1 MSCQINLFLENFIK
15 DIDEKIKANLDKAKK
30 VTLERIVKDTDE
42 FVPYKSGNLASNV
55 TTNHSASSF
64 TYEEDYAS
72 YAFNPIS
79 PKGVPKQYTHTV
91 HKNAQGYPFGKSASE
106 HEVEWIELF
115 RKELMQN
122 VESE

>member
-1 MSCQINLFLENFIK
+1 MSSQINLFLENFIE

-30 VTLERIVKDTDE
+30 ATLERIVKDTDE
-42 FVPYKSGNLASNV
+42 YVPYKSGDLSSNV
-55 TTNHSASSF
+55 SINPSNSSF

-91 HKNAQGYPFGKSASE
+91 HKNAQGHPFEKSASE
-106 HEVEWIELF
+106 HEVEWIEVF
-115 RKELMQN
+115 RKELMN
-122 VESE
+122 DVESE

>member
-1 MSCQINLFLENFIK
+1 MSYQINLFLENFIE
-15 DIDEKIKANLDKAKK
+15 DIDNKIKANLDKAKK
-30 VTLERIVKDTDE
+30 ATLERIVKDTDE

-55 TTNHSASSF
+55 SINPSNSTI

-72 YAFNPIS
+72 YAFNPVS

-91 HKNAQGYPFGKSASE
+91 HKNAQDYPFEKSASE
-106 HEVEWIELF
+106 HDVEYAEVF